1 LLYKTRLYLSASI
14 ALECKRLILKCLQP
28 RKSLAYFFDMVEI
41 RKDPYG
47 VVLVMGA
54 WNYPV
59 QLNILPMMGA
69 IAAGNCVIV
78 KPSEVAMATAK
89 YLYENIPKYLDT
101 VRDLLFICCLYNYL
115 KIRESRYYKEILRKV
130 FDYKRL

>member
-1 LLYKTRLYLSASI
+1 MFLLYKTKLYLSASI
-14 ALECKRLILKCLQP
+14 ALECKRLRLKCLQP
-28 RKSLAYFFDMVEI
+28 RKSMAYFFDMVEI

-54 WNYPV
+54 WNYPI

-89 YLYENIPKYLDT
+89 YLYETIPKYLDM
-101 VRDLLFICCLYNYL
+101 VRKHLLFI
-115 KIRESRYYKEILRKV
+115 
-130 FDYKRL
+130 